1 MSSLFFS
8 VSINFNNFEKFD
20 ILIISSFYVCIVNM
34 VGKFYLHI
42 SIKNCL
48 VIVCV
53 FINVFFSA
61 SFYYRLSLPHCFHFF
76 SLVMGKG
83 SCQTV
88 ENRFVYYFQLWDAPL
103 LRVCVSVFLR
113 VMTLNMWHV
122 TNLTTTHRFEQD
134 SPIQP
139 AATHLYVWACQ
150 LFFIATFPLTFLSY
164 GWSCMGEWFCFVCI
178 VLYSE

>member
-1 MSSLFFS
+1 
-8 VSINFNNFEKFD
+8 
-20 ILIISSFYVCIVNM
+20 M

-53 FINVFFSA
+53 FINVFSA
-61 SFYYRLSLPHCFHFF
+61 SFYYRLSLPHCFLFF

-103 LRVCVSVFLR
+103 LRVCECVSSCNDLKY
-113 VMTLNMWHV
+113 V
-122 TNLTTTHRFEQD
+122 TC
-134 SPIQP
+134 
-139 AATHLYVWACQ
+139 Y
-150 LFFIATFPLTFLSY
+150 
-164 GWSCMGEWFCFVCI
+164 
-178 VLYSE
+178 